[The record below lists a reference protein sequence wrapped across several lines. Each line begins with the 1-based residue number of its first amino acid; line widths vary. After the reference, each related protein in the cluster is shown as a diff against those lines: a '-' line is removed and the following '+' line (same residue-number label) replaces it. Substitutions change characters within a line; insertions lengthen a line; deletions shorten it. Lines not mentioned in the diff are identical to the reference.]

1 MEEEWTIRLDPDFD
15 RSFRRWHK
23 RHPESCDQA
32 VLRIQRY
39 LEKWLNNPLL
49 SPRFNHPGWIHHEG
63 RGILAVDQGGPSNL
77 AEMRLYFWPDQDG
90 HELWLIRLGSK
101 AHQYADVAYCHTWLE
116 HHHRGHEDQE

>member
-1 MEEEWTIRLDPDFD
+1 MEEEWTIRLDADFD

-32 VLRIQRY
+32 VLRVHRY

-49 SPRFNHPGWIHHEG
+49 SPGFNQPGWIHQEG
-63 RGILAVDQGGPSNL
+63 RGILAVDQGGPANL
-77 AEMRLYFWPDQDG
+77 AEMRLYFWPDQDE

-101 AHQYADVAYCHTWLE
+101 AHQYADIAYCHAWLDR
-116 HHHRGHEDQE
+116 HHHGHEDQA